1 MTSPS
6 LWGDGEADLVSFM
19 VQPANTFWYVQYG
32 GKVPPPKM
40 WMQSYGIYVHSQ
52 GRELCL
58 LQCQD
63 LQLFCI
69 PKSIPEAMLLTLWS
83 WSGSWPLFMEQV
95 FVSLTC
101 MRGEQRKL
109 WLGLCKLEKE
119 KGEISEEGGKK
130 LNPPT
135 ITAQIFLELFVFS
148 LSSVRMEKRL
158 QLQEELRVSRH
169 FIPAELMMLF

>member
-1 MTSPS
+1 MNAE
-6 LWGDGEADLVSFM
+6 LWYLCS
-19 VQPANTFWYVQYG
+19 QS
-32 GKVPPPKM
+32 GK
-40 WMQSYGIYVHSQ
+40 GT
-52 GRELCL
+52 
-58 LQCQD
+58 
-63 LQLFCI
+63 LFAAMPRSAI
-69 PKSIPEAMLLTLWS
+69 VLYPQEYPEAMLLTLWS
-83 WSGSWPLFMEQV
+83 WSGSWPLFLEQV

-135 ITAQIFLELFVFS
+135 LTAQIFLELFVFS

-158 QLQEELRVSRH
+158 QLREELRVSRH